1 MKPVLHVKASN
12 QISDDEMT
20 YLLMGLM
27 TLEKKF
33 EVKLDGHEGSL
44 EDISNRIMLKQME
57 AKL

>member
-1 MKPVLHVKASN
+1 
-12 QISDDEMT
+12 MT